1 MPNIGVQAED
11 SMSMTMWLYM
21 SVFSSIVSFAIYG
34 ISQRRF
40 EFVLIGV
47 MIGVAMYFLRRQL
60 R

>member
-1 MPNIGVQAED
+1 
-11 SMSMTMWLYM
+11 MSMTMWMYM
-21 SVFSSIVSFAIYG
+21 SAFSSIVSFAIYG

-47 MIGVAMYFLRRQL
+47 MIGIALYFLRRQL